1 MHTWDWRGCEGFLY
15 LSCSLLEAFPHGFFT
30 RHFHPHAPHDLTS
43 ALHPEAEAYRVKQ
56 VHGNVVVT
64 PSEVRSVDA
73 TAASR
78 RVERGARSEG
88 AEGVGEVGEAG
99 GEKPRTTQLPATN
112 YQLPIQNSL
121 SLLTPNSSL
130 LVEADGLLTE
140 QPLQAV
146 WVASADCTPVLI
158 ADRHT
163 GQVAAVHAGWR
174 GTAMKIVPQAI
185 ARLQAQGSKIQDL
198 RVALGPA
205 IAGSVYQVSQQVA
218 AEVGAS
224 ITATETKTEIL
235 DFLAEIP
242 NSPLFP
248 DSHPERV
255 RLDIRRVITL
265 QLEQLGIS
273 PEQVAIAPH
282 CTYQEPERFF
292 SYRRDKQKKV
302 QWSGI
307 ISQ

>member
-30 RHFHPHAPHDLTS
+30 RHFHPHTPHDLTS

-56 VHGNVVVT
+56 VHGNFVVT
-64 PSEVRSVDA
+64 PSEVRES
-73 TAASR
+73 
-78 RVERGARSEG
+78 G
-88 AEGVGEVGEAG
+88 AEEQKRLETGEN
-99 GEKPRTTQLPATN
+99 LP
-112 YQLPIQNSL
+112 
-121 SLLTPNSSL
+121 TPHSPL
-130 LVEADGLLTE
+130 AEADGLLTE

-158 ADRHT
+158 ADRQA

-185 ARLQAQGSKIQDL
+185 ARLQAQGSQIQNL

-205 IAGSVYQVSQQVA
+205 IAGSVYQVSRQVA

-224 ITATETKTEIL
+224 IVTAEATAEIL
-235 DFLAEIP
+235 DLLAEIP
-242 NSPLFP
+242 NSPLLP
-248 DSHPERV
+248 DAHPERV
-255 RLDIRRVITL
+255 RLDIRRVIAL
-265 QLEQLGIS
+265 QLEQLGVS
-273 PEQVAIAPH
+273 AEQVAIAPH

>member
-64 PSEVRSVDA
+64 PSEIGESAVGSRESGVAEDDKEDKAEAAILA
-73 TAASR
+73 THSN
-78 RVERGARSEG
+78 
-88 AEGVGEVGEAG
+88 
-99 GEKPRTTQLPATN
+99 P
-112 YQLPIQNSL
+112 
-121 SLLTPNSSL
+121 LT
-130 LVEADGLLTE
+130 EADGLLTE

-224 ITATETKTEIL
+224 ITATEAKTEIL
-235 DFLAEIP
+235 DFLTEIP
-242 NSPLFP
+242 NSPLLP

>member
-64 PSEVRSVDA
+64 PSEVREQEA
-73 TAASR
+73 GSR
-78 RVERGARSEG
+78 GEESRG
-88 AEGVGEVGEAG
+88 AEGAIL
-99 GEKPRTTQLPATN
+99 TTSHQPLVTHPTPDSQLPT
-112 YQLPIQNSL
+112 P
-121 SLLTPNSSL
+121 LT
-130 LVEADGLLTE
+130 EADGLLTE

-163 GQVAAVHAGWR
+163 GRVAAVHAGWR

-224 ITATETKTEIL
+224 ITATEAKTEIL
-235 DFLAEIP
+235 DFLTEIP
-242 NSPLFP
+242 NSPLLP

-265 QLEQLGIS
+265 
-273 PEQVAIAPH
+273 
-282 CTYQEPERFF
+282 
-292 SYRRDKQKKV
+292 
-302 QWSGI
+302 
-307 ISQ
+307 

>member
-30 RHFHPHAPHDLTS
+30 RHFHPLVPHDLTS

-64 PSEVRSVDA
+64 PSEIGLGV
-73 TAASR
+73 
-78 RVERGARSEG
+78 
-88 AEGVGEVGEAG
+88 AEEDKQDKGDKGDKEAG
-99 GEKPRTTQLPATN
+99 GAATK
-112 YQLPIQNSL
+112 YPLPITSEQSKIRNSL
-121 SLLTPNSSL
+121 SPLILHSSP

-185 ARLQAQGSKIQDL
+185 ARLQAQGSQIQDL
-198 RVALGPA
+198 CVALGPA
-205 IAGSVYQVSQQVA
+205 ISGSVYQVSQQVA

-224 ITATETKTEIL
+224 VTSTETKTKIL
-235 DFLAEIP
+235 DLLAEIP
-242 NSPLFP
+242 NSPLLA

-255 RLDIRRVITL
+255 RLDIRRVIAL

-273 PEQVAIAPH
+273 PERLAIAPH
-282 CTYQEPERFF
+282 CTYQEPECFF